1 MRLPSELAKDLV
13 LIDDEDAVT
22 QMLIE
27 WGREV
32 AAESREVTLAGFT
45 EEERWT
51 WGWRA
56 DGRDDCKQTRL
67 VGPWQ
72 GEA

>member
-1 MRLPSELAKDLV
+1 MRSPSELAKDLV

-32 AAESREVTLAGFT
+32 AAESREVKLAGFT
-45 EEERWT
+45 EER
-51 WGWRA
+51 
-56 DGRDDCKQTRL
+56 DGPFARL
-67 VGPWQ
+67 VGTWHFASK
-72 GEA
+72 ETR